1 MKKKSKRTTKHQKRH
16 KGLLLFL
23 VFMIILMLVSLA
35 AHMIVVVDGNAH
47 ILKLEYS
54 DRGIVSELPEQKP
67 DCILILGAGLT
78 NGYPSP
84 MLQER
89 LDLGAALY
97 FAGASDKILVS
108 GDNGTHYYNEV
119 QAMEDYLINEC
130 HVPQDAIVKDHAG
143 FSTYESMVR
152 AKKIFCV
159 DSAIIVTQRYHL
171 FRAVYIASR
180 MGIQAYG
187 ADAQRVS
194 YSGRYYRE
202 ARECLARVKD
212 FFYCIFKPDPT
223 FLGEQIPIRS

>member
-1 MKKKSKRTTKHQKRH
+1 MTKNRKNH
-16 KGLLLFL
+16 KGFTIFLLCIA
-23 VFMIILMLVSLA
+23 VIIAISFIS
-35 AHMIVVVDGNAH
+35 HMIVVVTGNSH
-47 ILKLEYS
+47 ILKLECS
-54 DRGIVSELPEQKP
+54 DDKVTAGLPEEKP
-67 DCILILGAGLT
+67 DCILILGAGLR

-119 QAMEDYLINEC
+119 QAMEDYLIDELG
-130 HVPQDAIVKDHAG
+130 VPKEAIVKDHAG

-159 DSAIIVTQRYHL
+159 ESAVIVTQRYHL

-180 MGIQAYG
+180 MGIRAYG
-187 ADAQRVS
+187 ADAHRTS

-223 FLGEQIPIRS
+223 YLGEQIPIRS